1 MEGFRPVLVSNVASP
16 VVSATP
22 IISSHR
28 AYLTYDT
35 LRALPSKVV
44 YSSRSA
50 YILSRGSPRGRSGA
64 HIVTVPV
71 LIYLYSPSAGENE
84 IPNPGSFSARLYS
97 LSSMGN
103 WVCNPD
109 GIAALTAPRN
119 RTGNRRVLKD
129 GSHWQVLLRVFQDWI
144 IETSGFSLVLL
155 IFLWWLDCWVEI
167 NSPHRFH

>member
-1 MEGFRPVLVSNVASP
+1 MWRLQWYRQRGSKP
-16 VVSATP
+16 
-22 IISSHR
+22 ISSHR

-35 LRALPSKVV
+35 WRALPSKVV

-64 HIVTVPV
+64 HIVTVPA
-71 LIYLYSPSAGENE
+71 LIYLYPPSAGENE
-84 IPNPGSFSARLYS
+84 IPNLGSFSARLYS

-129 GSHWQVLLRVFQDWI
+129 ESHWRVLLRVFQDWI
-144 IETSGFSLVLL
+144 IKTSGFSPVLL
-155 IFLWWLDCWVEI
+155 IFFLWWLYCRVEI
-167 NSPHRFH
+167 NPPHCFH